1 MIVTHQAQG
10 RALSSPAA
18 LQLASGALGALLAIA
33 FVCPA
38 VGAASLGALG
48 DGRRY
53 AGVSPAAA
61 PWRGAFAVVGALA
74 AATVAYAFVVPHAVT
89 GWSMLAFALFGLL
102 ANAAS
107 VFAAIPER
115 LSALHPFGV
124 RASSASYATLAGSG
138 AVALLR
144 PEPWVCVA
152 AVLATALALATERLL
167 GRRSA
172 R

>member
-1 MIVTHQAQG
+1 MIVIHQAQERG
-10 RALSSPAA
+10 LSSPAA

-53 AGVSPAAA
+53 AGVSPAAV
-61 PWRGAFAVVGALA
+61 PWRGAFGAVAVF
-74 AATVAYAFVVPHAVT
+74 ATASVAYTFHVPHGVSA
-89 GWSMLAFALFGLL
+89 WPMLAFALLGLV

-107 VFAAIPER
+107 VFAAFPER

-124 RASSASYATLAGSG
+124 RASSAGYVVLAGAG
-138 AVALLR
+138 AIALLR
-144 PEPWVCVA
+144 PERWICVA
-152 AVLATALALATERLL
+152 AVLAAGLALLAERLPERWR
-167 GRRSA
+167 GR
-172 R
+172 

>member
-61 PWRGAFAVVGALA
+61 PWRGAFAAVA
-74 AATVAYAFVVPHAVT
+74 AFAAVLVAYTFLVPHTVS
-89 GWSMLAFALFGLL
+89 GWPMLAFALLGLL

-124 RASSASYATLAGSG
+124 RGSSASYATLAGSG
-138 AVALLR
+138 TVALLR

-152 AVLATALALATERLL
+152 AVLATGVALAAERLL
-167 GRRSA
+167 GRWCGR
-172 R
+172 